1 MTASAGELDLD
12 NPAWRFALGLYRQDG
27 IAAECLR
34 LQDEAGLDVSLLL
47 VGLWLGAERGVALSA
62 ADLASAEAVAGPWR
76 RLSVERLRAV
86 RRELKSAP
94 EIAHPAIVALRER
107 VQEVEVEVEAEQVEI
122 ALLHAWAARFA
133 AARPEFGP
141 RAAGHNLDA
150 MLAAAGAPTAMGAPR
165 LRAALRIAPVGDG
178 PDLAC
183 RND

>member
-107 VQEVEVEVEAEQVEI
+107 VQAVEIEAEQVEI
-122 ALLHAWAARFA
+122 ALLNAWAARFA
-133 AARPEFGP
+133 TARPQFGP

-150 MLAAAGAPTAMGAPR
+150 MLAAAGASTALGAPR
-165 LRAALRIAPVGDG
+165 IRAALRIAPVGDG